1 MNQMLRPQNKAPPR
15 LCDGDNIKKEV
26 NSMTGK
32 RQAPPSP
39 YDYKTITAYCTAL
52 CAAGLAKTRDEA
64 QELARQIIP
73 KESRIQSNI
82 MAFLRSKDV
91 TDHGFF
97 WKAAAGPYMRGGI
110 PDIIGVYRG
119 RFMAFEVKRPLL
131 GKPTS
136 LQTAACEK
144 INAAGGQ
151 AHVVTSVDAVRA
163 ILGLEDGR

>member
-1 MNQMLRPQNKAPPR
+1 MA
-15 LCDGDNIKKEV
+15 GKKQ
-26 NSMTGK
+26 T
-32 RQAPPSP
+32 PPSP
-39 YDYKTITAYCTAL
+39 YEYKTITAYCTAL
-52 CAAGLAKTRDEA
+52 CAAGLAATRNDA

-73 KESRIQSNI
+73 KESRIQSDI
-82 MAFLRSKDV
+82 MAYLRSKAV

-131 GKPTS
+131 GRPTP
-136 LQTAACEK
+136 LQESACEK
-144 INAAGGQ
+144 INAAGGR

-163 ILGLEDGR
+163 ILGHEDGR